1 MLKATIPNIVTA
13 LMTTLFL
20 RQNTHA
26 KMEIIL
32 FRIFGILRAWHM
44 IWDIFMRKSRKR
56 RLEEKM
62 YITKQGQ
69 AWDQIAKEVYGDEI
83 HADYLMQNNPQHLNI
98 FKFPA
103 GIQLNIPNLPES
115 RKNKPIWR

>member
-1 MLKATIPNIVTA
+1 
-13 LMTTLFL
+13 
-20 RQNTHA
+20 
-26 KMEIIL
+26 
-32 FRIFGILRAWHM
+32 
-44 IWDIFMRKSRKR
+44 
-56 RLEEKM
+56 M
-62 YITKQGQ
+62 YTTKQGQ